1 MKKTEFVEIKKMDLK
16 TLKEKVKLI
25 RKEITDL
32 VIDKNMN
39 KMPNLKSIKS
49 KRNELAKTLTVLQQ
63 KQLMEVLEKQ
73 TKIKGDVKDA
83 KKS

>member
-1 MKKTEFVEIKKMDLK
+1 MKKNEFFEIKKMDVK
-16 TLKEKVKLI
+16 ALKEKAKMI
-25 RKEITDL
+25 KKEISDL

-63 KQLMEVLEKQ
+63 KQLMEALEKQ
-73 TKIKGDVKDA
+73 TEVKEDVKDA
-83 KKS
+83 K